1 LNHCKNG
8 FVLDSMEKSKDQTVI
23 LGAVA
28 YDPKVVTIW
37 DGFRAYFAEH
47 GLDFDYVLFSNY
59 ERQVRALF
67 DGLITV
73 AWNSPLAWL
82 QCEGV
87 AAAAGGKV
95 RALCMRDT
103 DRDLASVIVVRAQEP
118 ITALADLKGRRIAV
132 GADDSPQATLIPL
145 GLLAEHGLS
154 AGRDFDLIRFNL
166 LPGKHGDHIG
176 GEREAV
182 RALLSNRA
190 DAACLLESNLA
201 LFEREGTAPPGVLRT
216 LTRTPIYDHCNFTV
230 LAEQADSAP
239 VRRFSELLLT
249 MSYNDER
256 VRPLLDMEGLTQ
268 WMPGRTSGY
277 GPLRAAVERF
287 GTVDRFISRITA
299 SAAQ

>member
-1 LNHCKNG
+1 
-8 FVLDSMEKSKDQTVI
+8 MSKDQTVI

-37 DGFRAYFAEH
+37 DGFRAYFTDH

-59 ERQVRALF
+59 ERQVQALF

-87 AAAAGGKV
+87 AAAAGRKV

-103 DRDLASVIVVRAQEP
+103 DRDLASLIVVRAQDP
-118 ITALADLKGRRIAV
+118 IAAPADLKGRRVAV

-145 GLLAEHGLS
+145 GLLADHGLS
-154 AGRDFDLIRFNL
+154 AGRDFELIRFNL

-182 RALLSNRA
+182 RALLSRQA
-190 DAACLLESNLA
+190 DAACILESNLA
-201 LFEREGTAPPGVLRT
+201 LFERDGTCPPGALRT

-230 LAEQADSAP
+230 LAEQAETAA
-239 VRRFSELLLT
+239 VKRFSELLLT
-249 MSYNDER
+249 MSYDDPR

-268 WMPGRTSGY
+268 WMAGRTSGY
-277 GPLRAAVERF
+277 GPLRAAVQRF
-287 GTVDRFISRITA
+287 GTVDRFVSRLTA
-299 SAAQ
+299 PAAE